1 MVHVFSAHASPDSE
15 HHSPLPECTLLGEGV
30 QDALLADFPAEDRPK
45 MRLILNHFA
54 NKTVQTF
61 SPGRASVV
69 AWLEATPSLVKD
81 HRFVLNGLLAVGSLH
96 LSKLT
101 NIASE
106 RDDYQD
112 IAATQMN
119 AGMAQYRKEVQNVT
133 TSNAEALFAYSTAI
147 TTFVLGTADTEC
159 RNALDSLNKIR
170 ISDKQHDEAT
180 EILVRATCR
189 TFRAIRGVLVILVP
203 SYYHIRS
210 GKFEPVVERDWWPP
224 PIPVTSEELE
234 HDKKLRNLEKMWSQ
248 PGKTYEYCF
257 DSLRHALKNLRETSA
272 LVSRLATC
280 TFPGDTTDEETFD
293 WTAIMGW
300 PTGLPLEFLSLLEQR
315 RMEAWVIMAH
325 YALLPAKVKINPWL
339 DGFAT
344 NIIRTSALVIG
355 KENWHWISWPATALG
370 IELKTL
376 PSINTVV

>member
-1 MVHVFSAHASPDSE
+1 MVHVFSAHASLNAEPHPLLSE
-15 HHSPLPECTLLGEGV
+15 RTLLDEEV
-30 QDALLADFPAEDRPK
+30 QEMLLADFSAENRPK

-54 NKTVQTF
+54 NRTVKTF
-61 SPGRASVV
+61 SPGRAAVV
-69 AWLEATPSLVKD
+69 AWLEAIPLLAKD

-101 NIASE
+101 NVTPE
-106 RDDYQD
+106 RDSYQD

-119 AGMAQYRKEVQNVT
+119 VGMAEYRTEVQNVT
-133 TSNAEALFAYSTAI
+133 TNNAEALFAYSTAI

-159 RNALDSLNKIR
+159 RNALNSLDLGKQ
-170 ISDKQHDEAT
+170 SDKQHEEPT
-180 EILVRATCR
+180 EVLVQAICR

-203 SYYHIRS
+203 CYHHIRS
-210 GKFEPVVERDWWPP
+210 GRFEPVVERDWWPP
-224 PIPVTSEELE
+224 PIPITAEELE
-234 HDKKLRNLEKMWSQ
+234 HDQKLRNLEKMWSQ

-280 TFPGDTTDEETFD
+280 TFPGDTTDEATFD
-293 WTAIMGW
+293 WTAIIGW

-344 NIIRTSALVIG
+344 NIFMTSALVIG
-355 KENWHWISWPATALG
+355 KENSHWISWPATVLE
-370 IELKTL
+370 IDLKTL
-376 PSINTVV
+376 PSTNIVV

>member
-1 MVHVFSAHASPDSE
+1 MIHVFSAHVSPNGRTQSSE
-15 HHSPLPECTLLGEGV
+15 STLLDEVV
-30 QDALLADFPAEDRPK
+30 QDALLANFTTEQRPK

-61 SPGRASVV
+61 SPGRAAAL
-69 AWLEATPSLVKD
+69 AWLEAIPSLAKH
-81 HRFVLNGLLAVGSLH
+81 HRFVVNGLLAVGSLH

-101 NIASE
+101 DVASE

-119 AGMAQYRKEVQNVT
+119 AGMVRYRTEVQNVT

-147 TTFVLGTADTEC
+147 TTFVLGTTSAEC
-159 RNALDSLNKIR
+159 QNALNSLDTGKT
-170 ISDKQHDEAT
+170 SEKQHEEVT
-180 EILVRATCR
+180 ILLVQAICR

-203 SYYHIRS
+203 CYHHIRS
-210 GKFEPVVERDWWPP
+210 GRFEPVVERDWWPP
-224 PIPVTSEELE
+224 PIPITAEELG
-234 HDKKLRNLEKMWSQ
+234 HDQKLRGLEKMWSE
-248 PGKTYEYCF
+248 PGKMYEYCF
-257 DSLRHALKNLRETSA
+257 DSLRQALKNLRETFA

-280 TFPGDTTDEETFD
+280 KFPGDTTGEETFD

-315 RMEAWVIMAH
+315 RTEAWVIMAH
-325 YALLPAKVKINPWL
+325 YALLPAKVKMNPWL

-344 NIIRTSALVIG
+344 SILITSALVIG
-355 KENWHWISWPATALG
+355 KENWHWISWPAAALEIDLG
-370 IELKTL
+370 TL
-376 PSINTVV
+376 LTTSTVV